1 MLSRSFFHLRER
13 NKSSESFQNSLLLSS
28 RPCRSVPFYLLPLSL
43 FLPLAPFSSC
53 PLTQFLFVSFSR
65 FLNLSFSLSLSLVN
79 IPTTELSTPTV
90 YLLLA
95 MHLDR
100 LIRSR
105 SSCPDEIERK
115 AHLPRSFI
123 PILWRVNSRNRE
135 KERTWGGKREREGER
150 KRHLLRRDIP

>member
-13 NKSSESFQNSLLLSS
+13 NKRRALKAFRTRFFSLPGLVGPYLSTSCLSLSFSLLL
-28 RPCRSVPFYLLPLSL
+28 L
-43 FLPLAPFSSC
+43 FLLVLLLNFFSS
-53 PLTQFLFVSFSR
+53 VSHDFSI
-65 FLNLSFSLSLSLVN
+65 FLSLSLVN

-105 SSCPDEIERK
+105 SSRPGEIERK
-115 AHLPRSFI
+115 AHLPRSFM

-135 KERTWGGKREREGER
+135 KERT
-150 KRHLLRRDIP
+150 

>member
-13 NKSSESFQNSLLLSS
+13 NKRRALKAFRTRFFSLPGLVGPYLSTS
-28 RPCRSVPFYLLPLSL
+28 CLSL

-65 FLNLSFSLSLSLVN
+65 FLNLSFSLVN

-100 LIRSR
+100 FIRSR
-105 SSCPDEIERK
+105 SSRPGEIERK

-135 KERTWGGKREREGER
+135 KERT
-150 KRHLLRRDIP
+150 